1 MEYKEADCTLVPL
14 ATKVRNVGY
23 ANSHI
28 FFWVRFLSRRHH
40 TVCRP
45 PVVRATFPN
54 ADGDH
59 TVLDKPELK
68 PVKITIPELHVGYQT

>member
-1 MEYKEADCTLVPL
+1 MPT
-14 ATKVRNVGY
+14 
-23 ANSHI
+23 
-28 FFWVRFLSRRHH
+28 
-40 TVCRP
+40 